1 LRVTLKEGHKRQLRE
16 MGSQTG
22 LPVVRIIRT
31 RMGTLHLGNLKPR
44 EWRLLTEQ
52 EVSALKEDY
61 SPQRLRGQRNRPHKR
76 IITNTQKLK

>member
-1 LRVTLKEGHKRQLRE
+1 
-16 MGSQTG
+16 
-22 LPVVRIIRT
+22 
-31 RMGTLHLGNLKPR
+31 
-44 EWRLLTEQ
+44 LLTEQ